1 MIIAA
6 VDTLFTVS
14 KAADLA
20 ARLNAEDP
28 DWTYAVV
35 KIDAKP
41 EDDSRW
47 IYAVMA
53 KVSMTDE
60 DGEFVGYL

>member
-6 VDTLFTVS
+6 VDTIMTLS
-14 KAADLA
+14 KAVDIATG
-20 ARLNAEDP
+20 LNADD

-35 KIDAKP
+35 KIDANP
-41 EDDSRW
+41 G
-47 IYAVMA
+47 MA
-53 KVSMTDE
+53 KVSITDE

>member
-6 VDTLFTVS
+6 VDTIMTLS
-14 KAADLA
+14 KAVDIATG
-20 ARLNAEDP
+20 LNAEKVPGFD

-35 KIDAKP
+35 KIDANP
-41 EDDSRW
+41 G
-47 IYAVMA
+47 MA
-53 KVSMTDE
+53 KVSITDE